1 MFESTGILNEGLF
14 KELSKYVISPKQR
27 KFLLISSIIF
37 GLLGVV
43 FSSLGI
49 LSSSIYFVLFGDCL
63 NDNQLNVFEK
73 FIKEKFRNI
82 K

>member
-49 LSSSIYFVLFGDCL
+49 LS
-63 NDNQLNVFEK
+63 
-73 FIKEKFRNI
+73 
-82 K
+82 